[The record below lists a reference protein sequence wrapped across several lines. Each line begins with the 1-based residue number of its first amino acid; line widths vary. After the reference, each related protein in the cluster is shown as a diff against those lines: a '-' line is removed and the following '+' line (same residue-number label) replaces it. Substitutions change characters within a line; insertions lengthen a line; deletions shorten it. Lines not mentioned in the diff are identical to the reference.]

1 MLARCGA
8 AGCIL
13 VLLAFLFAWVAIG
26 REAAHVVLIVGSYG
40 LLAFSVVIFL
50 AGETALSI
58 RRPRVG
64 IADTCHTPKRDAS
77 TPLPAPPAD
86 QDKSQPAAAVDDLVG
101 MLDNTLKLAS
111 AVPAGH
117 LEPVNVPD
125 LLGELAARRKN
136 ERLSLNVRPRP
147 LLTLASRPA
156 LSRAL
161 EILVE
166 TPLANGFNVSLSCDQ
181 GTSAL
186 VVHID
191 DNGPGVPQAE
201 RQRIFEWHYYMS
213 TPPST
218 HKGWRVELVIAR
230 QIMRSLG
237 GDIRVGPSPLGG
249 ARYTAKL
256 PLLGEH
262 ETELA
267 VAS

>member
-40 LLAFSVVIFL
+40 LLGFSGVMFL
-50 AGETALSI
+50 AGEAALST
-58 RRPRVG
+58 RRPRAG
-64 IADTCHTPKRDAS
+64 AANMRHNPKRGSS
-77 TPLPAPPAD
+77 TPVPAPAD
-86 QDKSQPAAAVDDLVG
+86 QNKSQPAASVDDLVG

-125 LLGELAARRKN
+125 LLGELAARRKS
-136 ERLSLNVRPRP
+136 ERLILNVRPRS

-166 TPLANGFNVSLSCDQ
+166 TPLANGFNVSPSCDQ

-186 VVHID
+186 VVHVD

-262 ETELA
+262 ETGLA